1 MWLEICLTVVAFSQ
15 VMNMLIGFAKYYKDY
30 VEEEE
35 EEEDEPMS
43 EEAKRMFN

>member
-15 VMNMLIGFAKYYKDY
+15 VMNVLIALSKYYKDY
-30 VEEEE
+30 LE